1 MSPDQIL
8 DTSMMLY
15 LMNARRQPQPQ
26 PPPQINVMSIKATE
40 LDQNNPKCNLRDLPE
55 LESTITRCGGGEQDG
70 VVTGPGTGCR
80 MLHFMDINN

>member
-1 MSPDQIL
+1 MPGDS
-8 DTSMMLY
+8 S
-15 LMNARRQPQPQ
+15 

-55 LESTITRCGGGEQDG
+55 LQSTITRCGGGEQDG

>member
-15 LMNARRQPQPQ
+15 LMNAVETAVQLQ

-55 LESTITRCGGGEQDG
+55 LQSTITRCGGGEQG
-70 VVTGPGTGCR
+70 SVVTSAVKRCIGEVVKS
-80 MLHFMDINN
+80 